1 MINKIILMKKVILF
15 VFCLFALQSLKAQ
28 TNMEVSGVV
37 KDSTNTTVIGAA
49 VKIATAKDTLSALTN
64 VDGVFVFANIK
75 SSEFSVTISALGYLP
90 IKKRYFFDPN
100 SKKEVLEPIILKN
113 DSKMLN
119 EVVVNGTPD
128 VTIKEDT
135 TEYRAGAYKLR
146 ENALAE
152 DLLKKLPGMEV
163 DREGNVT
170 TQGKA
175 VTRVRI
181 NGKDYFGGDI
191 KTATQNLPADVIEK
205 VQIVDDYGDQANIT
219 GVRDGEP
226 DKVLNFTIRKDKNK
240 GYLVRGT
247 VGGGN
252 LDRYQG
258 SVFAQTFDNSQQIAL
273 LANFNNTNANIFS
286 LTSGG
291 SGRGGRG
298 GGFQQGGNDGLTGV
312 NSVGFNYRDEWS
324 KKVTAYG
331 SYSFF
336 DRNNNTTSSRLIENL
351 TSNGSVVNDNFTNAN
366 TGNTSHRINFNIEY
380 KIDSL
385 NYLKVTPSVSFSN
398 NDGLSLNNF
407 STTSTQSGQIGLKSN
422 LNDAFNPNYGAEIL
436 YNHRFGAAARN
447 LSLNATFNS
456 SSNNQDQEAIN
467 DFAENSVD
475 KYLRQLINIDNNQ
488 DNVNL
493 RVSYTEPIAKT
504 NNIEFNY
511 AYGFAR
517 TDNNRNVL
525 ESLVEGDN
533 PTFAPI
539 QSNAYVFDYITN
551 RFGANY
557 RVNKKNYN
565 YSVGFAVQP
574 ATLTGATS
582 GPRNFINIF
591 PAVRYAYKFSR
602 TMELN
607 ITYAGNTNQPSFDQ
621 LQPVTDRSNVQ
632 TIITGNPELNPEFTN
647 RLNIRFNNFD
657 MASGNTLFTNIS
669 YSFTGDKITTNTI
682 NNPEASNTAVLQ
694 ENRYVNTDGYY
705 TLSGFYAFS
714 KPFAEKKYVVGLR
727 GIANYSNNISF
738 IDDVQN
744 TGKNLVLSQR
754 LSLQITPQPW
764 LEITPAG
771 NYLYNTNENTINKR
785 LNTKINTVSLSLD
798 SKIYF
803 LKTWIWGTTTD
814 KTINNG
820 FTGGI
825 NANPLI
831 LNTYLEKQLFK
842 GKKGSLKLQAFDLL
856 NESTSISRIVTGNAI
871 TDSQSNRLAR
881 YFMLS
886 FSLNIS
892 KFAGNAKAAPDSG
905 FDGER
910 RYRMGGGN

>member
-1 MINKIILMKKVILF
+1 MKKIILVII
-15 VFCLFALQSLKAQ
+15 CLLGLNVAKAQ
-28 TNMEVSGVV
+28 TVLEVSGVV
-37 KDSTNTTVIGAA
+37 KDSTNVTIIGAA
-49 VKIATAKDTLSALTN
+49 VKLATKTDTINALTN
-64 VDGVFVFANIK
+64 IDGLFVFSNIK
-75 SSEFSVTISALGYLP
+75 SSEFSITISALGYAP
-90 IKKRYFFDPN
+90 IKKRYLFDPN
-100 SKKEVLEPIILKN
+100 SKKEILEPIILKN
-113 DSKMLN
+113 DNKMLN

-128 VTIKEDT
+128 VSIKEDT

-170 TQGKA
+170 SQGKA

-219 GVRDGEP
+219 GVRNGEP

-252 LDRYQG
+252 FERYQG
-258 SVFAQTFDNSQQIAL
+258 SAFAQTFDNSKQMAL

-286 LTSGG
+286 LTNGAGG
-291 SGRGGRG
+291 GGGRGGRG
-298 GGFQQGGNDGLTGV
+298 GGFQQGGNEGLTGV
-312 NSVGFNYRDEWS
+312 NSLGFNYRDEWS

-336 DRNNNTTSSRLIENL
+336 DRNNNTTISRLVENL
-351 TSNGSVVNDNFTNAN
+351 TSNGSIINDNFTNSN
-366 TGNTSHRINFNIEY
+366 TGNNSHRINFNIEY

-385 NYLKVTPSVSFSN
+385 NYLKVTPNVSFSN
-398 NDGLSLNNF
+398 NDGSSLNNF
-407 STTSTQSGQIGLKSN
+407 STTSAQSGQLGLKSN
-422 LNDAFNPNYGAEIL
+422 FNDAFNPNYGAEIL

-447 LSLNATFNS
+447 LSLNATLNS
-456 SSNNQDQEAIN
+456 TSNNQNQDAIN
-467 DFAENSVD
+467 DFKENSID
-475 KYLRQLINIDNNQ
+475 KYLRQLIEVDNNQ
-488 DNVNL
+488 DNVSL
-493 RVSYTEPIAKT
+493 RLSYSEPLSKT
-504 NNIEFNY
+504 NNLEFNY

-517 TDNNRNVL
+517 TDNNRNVF
-525 ESLVEGDN
+525 ETEIKANDPV
-533 PTFAPI
+533 FAAN
-539 QSNAYVFDYITN
+539 QSNAFIFDYITN

-557 RVNKKNYN
+557 RVNQKNYN
-565 YSVGFAVQP
+565 YSVGMAIQP
-574 ATLTGATS
+574 ATLTGAIS
-582 GPRNFINIF
+582 GPRTFTNIF
-591 PAVRYAYKFSR
+591 PEVRFAYKFSR
-602 TMELN
+602 TMEIN
-607 ITYAGNTNQPSFDQ
+607 VNYNGNTNQPSFDQ

-632 TIITGNPELNPEFTN
+632 TIITGNPNLNPEFSN

-669 YSFTGDKITTNTI
+669 YSFTRDKITTNTI
-682 NNPEASNTAVLQ
+682 NNPEASNTEVLL
-694 ENRYVNTDGYY
+694 ENRYVNTDGFY
-705 TLSGFYAFS
+705 TLNGFFGFS
-714 KPFAEKKYVVGLR
+714 KPFNEKKYVLGLR
-727 GIANYSNNISF
+727 SFANFSNNISF
-738 IDDVQN
+738 IDGIEN

-754 LSLQITPQPW
+754 LSLQINPQPW
-764 LEITPAG
+764 IELTPAG
-771 NYLYNTNENTINKR
+771 NYLYNTNENTINSR
-785 LNTKINTVSLSLD
+785 LNTKINTISLSFD

-842 GKKGSLKLQAFDLL
+842 GKKGALRFQAFDLL
-856 NESTSISRIVTGNAI
+856 NESTSVARIVTGNAI

-886 FSLNIS
+886 FTLNIS
-892 KFAGNAKAAPDSG
+892 KFAGNANSAPDAG
-905 FDGER
+905 FGGER
-910 RYRMGGGN
+910 RYRMGN

>member
-1 MINKIILMKKVILF
+1 MKKILLIII
-15 VFCLFALQSLKAQ
+15 CLLGLQVVKAQ
-28 TNMEVSGVV
+28 TTMEVRGVV
-37 KDSTNTTVIGAA
+37 MDSTKMTIIGAA
-49 VKIATAKDTLSALTN
+49 VKLATKTDTINALTN
-64 VDGVFVFANIK
+64 IDGMFVFTNVK
-75 SSEFSVTISALGYLP
+75 SAEFSISISALGYAP
-90 IKKRYFFDPN
+90 VKKRYLFDSTTQN
-100 SKKEVLEPIILKN
+100 QALEPIILKN
-113 DSKMLN
+113 DNKMLN

-128 VTIKEDT
+128 VSIKEDT

-219 GVRDGEP
+219 GVRNGEP

-252 LDRYQG
+252 LERYQG
-258 SVFAQTFDNSQQIAL
+258 SAFAQTFDNSRQMAL

-286 LTSGG
+286 LTNGAGG
-291 SGRGGRG
+291 GGGRGGRG
-298 GGFQQGGNDGLTGV
+298 GGFQQGGNEGLTGV
-312 NSVGFNYRDEWS
+312 NSLGFNYRDEWS

-336 DRNNNTTSSRLIENL
+336 DRNNNTTSSRLVENL
-351 TSNGSVVNDNFTNAN
+351 TSNGSVINDNNTNAN
-366 TGNTSHRINFNIEY
+366 TGNNSHRINFNIEY

-385 NYLKVTPSVSFSN
+385 NYLKVTPNVSFSN
-398 NDGLSLNNF
+398 NDGSSLNNF
-407 STTSTQSGQIGLKSN
+407 STTSTQSGQVGLKSN

-436 YNHRFGAAARN
+436 YNHRFGKAARN
-447 LSLNATFNS
+447 LSLNATLNS
-456 SSNNQDQEAIN
+456 TSNNQNQEAIN
-467 DFAENSVD
+467 DFKENGIN
-475 KYLRQLINIDNNQ
+475 KYLLQLIDVDNNQ

-493 RVSYTEPIAKT
+493 RLSYTEPINKT
-504 NNIEFNY
+504 NNLEFNY

-517 TDNNRNVL
+517 TDNNRF
-525 ESLVEGDN
+525 VEQTITKGST
-533 PTFAPI
+533 PTFAAN

-557 RVNKKNYN
+557 RVNQKNYN
-565 YSVGFAVQP
+565 YSIGLALQP
-574 ATLTGATS
+574 ATLTGAST
-582 GPRNFINIF
+582 GPRNFMNIF
-591 PAVRYAYKFSR
+591 PDARFAYKFSR
-602 TMELN
+602 TMEIN
-607 ITYAGNTNQPSFDQ
+607 VSYNGSTNQPSFDQ

-632 TIITGNPELNPEFTN
+632 TIITGNPNLNPEFTN

-657 MASGNTLFTNIS
+657 VASGNTLFTNFS

-682 NNPEASNTAVLQ
+682 NSPEANNTEVLQ
-694 ENRYVNTDGYY
+694 ENRYVNAAGFY
-705 TLSGFYAFS
+705 TLNGFFAFS
-714 KPFAEKKYVVGLR
+714 KPFAEKKYVVGFR
-727 GIANYSNNISF
+727 SFANFSNNISF
-738 IDDVQN
+738 IDNIQN
-744 TGKNLVLSQR
+744 TGKNLVLNQR
-754 LSLQITPQPW
+754 LSLQINPAAW
-764 LEITPAG
+764 IELTPAG

-785 LNTKINTVSLSLD
+785 LNTKINTTSLSFD

-803 LKTWIWGTTTD
+803 LKTWIWGTTSD
-814 KTINNG
+814 KTINSG
-820 FTGGI
+820 FSGGI
-825 NANPLI
+825 SANPLI
-831 LNTYLEKQLFK
+831 LNTYIEKQLFK
-842 GKKGSLKLQAFDLL
+842 GKKGSLRLQAFDLL
-856 NESTSISRIVTGNAI
+856 NESTSIARVVTGNAI

-881 YFMLS
+881 YFMMS

-892 KFAGNAKAAPDSG
+892 KFAGNANTPPDSG
-905 FDGER
+905 FGGGER
-910 RYRMGGGN
+910 WRRTN

>member
-1 MINKIILMKKVILF
+1 MMKKL
-15 VFCLFALQSLKAQ
+15 VFIIICLLGLKVTKAQ
-28 TNMEVSGVV
+28 TAMEVSGVI
-37 KDSTNTTVIGAA
+37 KDSTNVTIIGAA
-49 VKIATAKDTLSALTN
+49 VKLATKTDTINALTN
-64 VDGVFVFANIK
+64 IDGMFVFSNIK
-75 SSEFSVTISALGYLP
+75 SSEFSVTISALGYAP
-90 IKKRYFFDPN
+90 IKKRYLFDPN

-113 DSKMLN
+113 DNKMLN

-128 VTIKEDT
+128 VSIKEDT

-219 GVRDGEP
+219 GVRNGEP

-247 VGGGN
+247 MGGGN
-252 LDRYQG
+252 LERYQG
-258 SVFAQTFDNSQQIAL
+258 SAFAQTFDNNQQIAL

-286 LTSGG
+286 LTNGAGG
-291 SGRGGRG
+291 GGGRGGRG

-312 NSVGFNYRDEWS
+312 NSLGFNYRDEWS

-336 DRNNNTTSSRLIENL
+336 DRNNTTNSSRLVENL
-351 TSNGSVVNDNFTNAN
+351 ATSNSVFNNNFSDAN
-366 TGNTSHRINFNIEY
+366 TGNTSHRLNFNIEY

-385 NYLKVTPSVSFSN
+385 NYLKITPNVSFSN
-398 NDGLSLNNF
+398 NDVLTASRFNI
-407 STTSTQSGQIGLKSN
+407 SSSQISSVGTASN
-422 LNDAFNPNYGAEIL
+422 ENGVYNPNYGTEIL

-447 LSLNATFNS
+447 LSLNATLNS
-456 SSNNQDQEAIN
+456 SSNNQNQEAIN
-467 DFAENSVD
+467 ASVENTSNGQINR
-475 KYLRQLINIDNNQ
+475 YLRQLIDVDNNQ
-488 DNVNL
+488 DNLNL
-493 RVSYTEPIAKT
+493 RLSYSEPISKT
-504 NNIEFNY
+504 KNLEFNY

-525 ESLVEGDN
+525 ETVVNGGS
-533 PTFAPI
+533 PSFSAT

-557 RVNKKNYN
+557 RVNLKNYN
-565 YSVGFAVQP
+565 YSIGLAVQP
-574 ATLTGATS
+574 ATLNGAAT
-582 GPRNFINIF
+582 GPRYFTNIF
-591 PAVRYAYKFSR
+591 PEVRFAYKFSR
-602 TMELN
+602 TMEIN
-607 ITYAGNTNQPSFDQ
+607 VNYNGNTNQPTFDQ
-621 LQPVTDRSNVQ
+621 LQPITDRSNAQ
-632 TIITGNPELNPEFTN
+632 FLTTGNSNLNPEFSN

-657 MASGNTLFTNIS
+657 VASGNTLFTNIS
-669 YSFTGDKITTNTI
+669 YSFTRDKITTNTI
-682 NNPEASNTAVLQ
+682 NAPEANNPSVLQ
-694 ENRYVNTDGYY
+694 EYRYVNTDGFY
-705 TLSGFYAFS
+705 TLNGFFAFS
-714 KPFAEKKYVVGLR
+714 KPFAEKKYVVGFR
-727 GIANYSNNISF
+727 GFANYANNISF
-738 IDDVQN
+738 LDGNEN
-744 TGKNLVLSQR
+744 TGKNLILNQR
-754 LSLQITPQPW
+754 LSLQINPKPW
-764 LEITPAG
+764 IELTPAG
-771 NYLYNTNENTINKR
+771 NYTYNKNRNT
-785 LNTKINTVSLSLD
+785 LNTRSNTQINTWSLSFD

-856 NESTSISRIVTGNAI
+856 NESTSIARIVTGNAI

-892 KFAGNAKAAPDSG
+892 KFAGNSNAAPDSG
-905 FDGER
+905 FGGER
-910 RYRMGGGN
+910 RYRMGN

>member
-1 MINKIILMKKVILF
+1 MKKILLIIIC
-15 VFCLFALQSLKAQ
+15 CLGIEALKAQ
-28 TNMEVSGVV
+28 TSMEVSGVI
-37 KDSTNTTVIGAA
+37 KDSTNLTIIGAA
-49 VKIATAKDTLSALTN
+49 VKLATKTDTVNALTN
-64 VDGVFVFANIK
+64 IDGMFIFSNIK
-75 SSEFSVTISALGYLP
+75 SSEFSITISALGYAP
-90 IKKRYFFDPN
+90 IKKRYLFEPG
-100 SKKEVLEPIILKN
+100 SKKETLEPIILKN
-113 DSKMLN
+113 DNKMLN

-128 VTIKEDT
+128 VSIKEDT

-191 KTATQNLPADVIEK
+191 KTATQNLPASVIEK

-219 GVRDGEP
+219 GVRNGEP
-226 DKVLNFTIRKDKNK
+226 DKVLNFTIRKDKNN

-252 LDRYQG
+252 LERYQG
-258 SVFAQTFDNSQQIAL
+258 SVFAQTFDNTRQIAL

-286 LTSGG
+286 LTNGPG
-291 SGRGGRG
+291 GRGGRG
-298 GGFQQGGNDGLTGV
+298 GYQQGGNDGLTGV
-312 NSVGFNYRDEWS
+312 NSLGFNYRDEWS
-324 KKVTAYG
+324 PKVTAYG

-336 DRNNNTTSSRLIENL
+336 DRNNNTNSSRLVENL
-351 TSNGSVVNDNFTNAN
+351 ASGTSVFNNNYSDAN
-366 TGNTSHRINFNIEY
+366 SGNNSHRINFNIEY

-385 NYLKVTPSVSFSN
+385 NYLKVTPNISFTN
-398 NDGLSLNNF
+398 NDGLSASRFNI
-407 STTSTQSGQIGLKSN
+407 SSSKISSVGTSSN
-422 LNDAFNPNYGAEIL
+422 KNDAFNPNYGAEIL

-447 LSLNATFNS
+447 LSLNATLNS
-456 SSNNQDQEAIN
+456 TSNNQNQEVVNA
-467 DFAENSVD
+467 AKENTSSGQID
-475 KYLRQLINIDNNQ
+475 RYLRQLIDVKNNQ

-493 RVSYTEPIAKT
+493 SLSYTEPISKT

-525 ESLVEGDN
+525 ETIANGGN
-533 PTFAPI
+533 PSFSSG
-539 QSNAYVFDYITN
+539 QSNAFVFDYITN
-551 RFGANY
+551 KVGANY
-557 RVNKKNYN
+557 RVNQKNYN

-574 ATLTGATS
+574 ATLTGATT
-582 GPRNFINIF
+582 GPRNFTNIF
-591 PAVRYAYKFSR
+591 PAVRFAYKFSK
-602 TMELN
+602 TMEIN
-607 ITYAGNTNQPSFDQ
+607 INYNGNTNQPSFDQ
-621 LQPVTDRSNVQ
+621 LQPITDRSNAQ
-632 TIITGNPELNPEFTN
+632 FLTTGNSNLNPEFTN
-647 RLNIRFNNFD
+647 RLNIRFNNYD
-657 MASGNTLFTNIS
+657 VASGNTLFTNIS
-669 YSFTGDKITTNTI
+669 YSFTRDRITTNTI
-682 NNPEASNTAVLQ
+682 NAPESSNPSILQ
-694 ENRYVNTDGYY
+694 EYRYVNTDGYY
-705 TLSGFYAFS
+705 TLNGFYYFS

-727 GIANYSNNISF
+727 GLANFSNNISF
-738 IDDVQN
+738 IDGNQN
-744 TGKNLVLSQR
+744 AGKNLVLSQR
-754 LSLQITPQPW
+754 LSLQIIPKPWIELTPS
-764 LEITPAG
+764 G
-771 NYLYNTNENTINKR
+771 NYAYNRNNNSFNTRSNTEINTI
-785 LNTKINTVSLSLD
+785 SLSFD

-831 LNTYLEKQLFK
+831 LNTYIEKQLFK

-856 NESTSISRIVTGNAI
+856 NESTSIARIVTGNAI

-881 YFMLS
+881 YFMIS

-892 KFAGNAKAAPDSG
+892 KFAGNANAAPESG
-905 FDGER
+905 FGER
-910 RYRMGGGN
+910 RYRMGN

>member
-1 MINKIILMKKVILF
+1 MKKIILF

-64 VDGVFVFANIK
+64 LDGVFVFSNIK
-75 SSEFSVTISALGYLP
+75 SSEFSITISALGYQAV
-90 IKKRYFFDPN
+90 KKRYFFDPN

-113 DSKMLN
+113 DNKMLN

-152 DLLKKLPGMEV
+152 DLLKKLPGLEV
-163 DREGNVT
+163 DRDGNVT

-240 GYLVRGT
+240 GYVMKGV

-252 LDRYQG
+252 EGRYQG
-258 SVFAQTFDNSQQIAL
+258 SAYLQSFDNNRQLSFL
-273 LANFNNTNANIFS
+273 GNFNNTNANIFS
-286 LTSGG
+286 LTSNAGAG
-291 SGRGGRG
+291 GRGGRG
-298 GGFQQGGNDGLTGV
+298 GGFQQGGNDGLTNV
-312 NSVGFNYRDEWS
+312 NSIGFNYRDEWS
-324 KKVTAYG
+324 SKVTAYG

-336 DRNNNTTSSRLIENL
+336 DRNNNTTSSRLQNNL
-351 TSNGSVVNDNFTNAN
+351 ASEGSVFNNNFSDTDA
-366 TGNTSHRINFNIEY
+366 GSTSHRINFNIEY

-385 NYLKVTPSVSFSN
+385 NYLKITPNVSFSK
-398 NDGLSLNNF
+398 NDGF
-407 STTSTQSGQIGLKSN
+407 SDTRFNISSNQGSSVGSTFNTTGAL
-422 LNDAFNPNYGAEIL
+422 NPNYGAEIL

-447 LSLNATFNS
+447 LSFNATLNS
-456 SSNNQDQEAIN
+456 TSNNQDQDQIYRNTPSGQIE
-467 DFAENSVD
+467 E
-475 KYLRQLINIDNNQ
+475 YQRQLITNDNNN

-493 RVSYTEPIAKT
+493 RLSYSEPLSAT
-504 NNIEFNY
+504 NNLEFNY
-511 AYGFAR
+511 AYGFSRADNSR
-517 TDNNRNVL
+517 RVLTTDT
-525 ESLVEGDN
+525 EGSTPVFN
-533 PTFAPI
+533 AN
-539 QSNAYVFDYITN
+539 QSNEYVFDYITN
-551 RFGANY
+551 RFGVNY
-557 RVNKKNYN
+557 RVNQKLYN
-565 YSVGFAVQP
+565 YSLGLAVQP
-574 ATLTGATS
+574 ATLTGATTGNRS
-582 GPRNFINIF
+582 FNNIF
-591 PAVRYAYKFSR
+591 PAARFAYKFSR

-607 ITYAGNTNQPSFDQ
+607 INYNGNTNQPSYDQ
-621 LQPVTDRSNVQ
+621 LQPITNQ
-632 TIITGNPELNPEFTN
+632 ANAQFYTTGNPNLNPEFSN

-657 MASGNTLFTNIS
+657 MASGNVLFTNLS
-669 YSFTGDKITTNTI
+669 YSYTNDKIVTNTI
-682 NNPEASNTAVLQ
+682 NAPVASDPSVLQ
-694 ENRYVNTDGYY
+694 EYKYLNADGFY
-705 TLSGFYAFS
+705 TLNGFYAFS
-714 KPFAEKKYVVGLR
+714 KPLAEKKYVIGVR
-727 GIANYSNNISF
+727 GSANYNNNISF
-738 IDDVQN
+738 IDDVKN
-744 TGKNLVLSQR
+744 TGKNLILSQR
-754 LSLQITPQPW
+754 LSLQLNPTTAIE
-764 LEITPAG
+764 LTPAA
-771 NYLYNTNENTINKR
+771 NFTYNKNQNTINTRANSEVKAW
-785 LNTKINTVSLSLD
+785 SLSFD
-798 SKIYF
+798 SKIYI

-814 KTINNG
+814 KTINSG
-820 FTGGI
+820 YGGI

-831 LNTYLEKQLFK
+831 INSYVEKQFLK
-842 GKKGSLKLQAFDLL
+842 GKKGSLKFQAFDLL

-892 KFAGNAKAAPDSG
+892 KFAGNSTAPPSE
-905 FDGER
+905 FDR
-910 RYRMGGGN
+910 QRMNRMGGGN